1 MDLLLK
7 GGKVIDPS
15 REFEEIADILIKDGI
30 IQAIEKEI
38 EANVP
43 TIDAGGKF
51 IFPAFV
57 DLHCHLREPGQEHK
71 EDLLS
76 GSKAGVAGGFCA
88 LCAMPN
94 TSPPLHSKSQIAYL
108 QKKGENLPLYIFPI
122 GALTQ
127 EMKGEALAPIA
138 ELAEA
143 GVKALSDD
151 GMPVQNSGLLR
162 NALLYA
168 KMFGL
173 LVMLHCEDKS
183 LSKNGVAN
191 EGFIATRLGLRGMPK
206 SAEEIGVA
214 RAVILALETG
224 CRVHICHI
232 STKNSLELI
241 RWGKK
246 MGAPISCEVTP
257 HHLVLTEE
265 ALEGYNTRA
274 KCNPPL
280 RTEEDKEALIE
291 GILDGTIDCIATD
304 HAPHSREEW
313 DVEFDLAPFGISGL
327 ETAFPLLYTK
337 LVEEKG
343 IPLKIIVEKLT
354 SAPARLLGLDL
365 GSLEIGK
372 EANLTMVD
380 AHPLKVDVERFFSRG
395 KNNPFDGW
403 ELKGFPCLTICKGKI
418 TYERRNAL

>member
-138 ELAEA
+138 
-143 GVKALSDD
+143 
-151 GMPVQNSGLLR
+151 
-162 NALLYA
+162 
-168 KMFGL
+168 
-173 LVMLHCEDKS
+173 
-183 LSKNGVAN
+183 
-191 EGFIATRLGLRGMPK
+191 
-206 SAEEIGVA
+206 
-214 RAVILALETG
+214 
-224 CRVHICHI
+224 
-232 STKNSLELI
+232 
-241 RWGKK
+241 
-246 MGAPISCEVTP
+246 
-257 HHLVLTEE
+257 
-265 ALEGYNTRA
+265 
-274 KCNPPL
+274 
-280 RTEEDKEALIE
+280 
-291 GILDGTIDCIATD
+291 
-304 HAPHSREEW
+304 
-313 DVEFDLAPFGISGL
+313 
-327 ETAFPLLYTK
+327 
-337 LVEEKG
+337 
-343 IPLKIIVEKLT
+343 
-354 SAPARLLGLDL
+354 
-365 GSLEIGK
+365 
-372 EANLTMVD
+372 
-380 AHPLKVDVERFFSRG
+380 
-395 KNNPFDGW
+395 
-403 ELKGFPCLTICKGKI
+403 
-418 TYERRNAL
+418 

>member
-143 GVKALSDD
+143 GVKVLSDD

-232 STKNSLELI
+232 STKNSLELV

-246 MGAPISCEVTP
+246 VGAPISCEVTP

-354 SAPARLLGLDL
+354 SAPARL
-365 GSLEIGK
+365 
-372 EANLTMVD
+372 
-380 AHPLKVDVERFFSRG
+380 
-395 KNNPFDGW
+395 
-403 ELKGFPCLTICKGKI
+403 
-418 TYERRNAL
+418 